1 MRHLGIVIGG
11 IMLTCS
17 GCVVHQAV
25 PVAMPPPSETA
36 PADASPAD
44 ATARN
49 CREFQ
54 DTIIVGGVKQPAY
67 GTTCQQPDGSWRIT
81 SSSTTSAP
89 PNASAPPTA
98 AAPYPYPY
106 PYPVYPPYPYPYYG
120 YPYGYPYYGHSIG
133 VGFRF
138 GGRWH

>member
-25 PVAMPPPSETA
+25 PVAMPANEMA
-36 PADASPAD
+36 PAGAPPAA

-54 DTIIVGGVKQPAY
+54 DTVIVGGVKQPAY
-67 GTTCQQPDGSWRIT
+67 GTTCQQPDGSWQIT
-81 SSSTTSAP
+81 SSPNTGAP
-89 PNASAPPTA
+89 PSASAPPTA
-98 AAPYPYPY
+98 SAAPYPYPY
-106 PYPVYPPYPYPYYG
+106 PYPVYPAYPYPYYG
-120 YPYGYPYYGHSIG
+120 YPYGYPYYGPSVG